1 MGSQNDPKLR
11 LKLLG
16 RLGIIMDLP
25 LNTPKSPLGAPWPM
39 GSQNDPKLRLKLLKW
54 ILSDRWEIVNTRE
67 ITVFQ

>member
-1 MGSQNDPKLR
+1 
-11 LKLLG
+11 
-16 RLGIIMDLP
+16 MDLP

-67 ITVFQ
+67 ITEIQ